1 LVLYAQRPTP
11 TTTKEATIVTDV
23 PTSSTDVRQPKA
35 EKTVLVRAGELF
47 QGKREVRIEHQGIV
61 YRLRITR
68 RNKLILQ
75 K

>member
-1 LVLYAQRPTP
+1 MSEPNQPCPGRPHATP
-11 TTTKEATIVTDV
+11 QPEGEAAVVMDA
-23 PTSSTDVRQPKA
+23 RQ
-35 EKTVLVRAGELF
+35 LF
-47 QGKREVRIEHQGIV
+47 QGRREIVIEHDGAR

>member
-1 LVLYAQRPTP
+1 MSESEDRQYEESPRQ
-11 TTTKEATIVTDV
+11 EATPRPI
-23 PTSSTDVRQPKA
+23 
-35 EKTVLVRAGELF
+35 LRAKELF
-47 QGKREVRIEHQGIV
+47 QGRREIGIEHDGQR

>member
-1 LVLYAQRPTP
+1 MADDDPDPPPDTDAETPDVTP
-11 TTTKEATIVTDV
+11 TA
-23 PTSSTDVRQPKA
+23 PPK
-35 EKTVLVRAGELF
+35 VIPAGELF
-47 QGKREVRIEHQGIV
+47 GDAREVWIDFHGER

>member
-1 LVLYAQRPTP
+1 MADDAGEPPPDTAVDPAESTP
-11 TTTKEATIVTDV
+11 TDPPRVI
-23 PTSSTDVRQPKA
+23 P
-35 EKTVLVRAGELF
+35 AGELF
-47 QGKREVRIEHQGIV
+47 GVAREVWIDFHGER

>member
-1 LVLYAQRPTP
+1 MPHLHTLVEVRVMSDPPIDPKPASELVEHSDQPRII
-11 TTTKEATIVTDV
+11 EAE
-23 PTSSTDVRQPKA
+23 Q
-35 EKTVLVRAGELF
+35 LF
-47 QGKREVRIEHQGIV
+47 QGAHEVWIEYRGIR

>member
-1 LVLYAQRPTP
+1 MNHENEPTP
-11 TTTKEATIVTDV
+11 PDESASADE
-23 PTSSTDVRQPKA
+23 QPASPPK
-35 EKTVLVRAGELF
+35 VIPAGELF
-47 QGKREVRIEHQGIV
+47 GDAREVLIEFHGER

>member
-1 LVLYAQRPTP
+1 M
-11 TTTKEATIVTDV
+11 TT
-23 PTSSTDVRQPKA
+23 
-35 EKTVLVRAGELF
+35 EKTPSETPPRNVAAPDRDKTLNTQALFGDQKEIFIDHDGE
-47 QGKREVRIEHQGIV
+47 R

>member
-1 LVLYAQRPTP
+1 MPHDPPDSKPPMLSESQRP
-11 TTTKEATIVTDV
+11 
-23 PTSSTDVRQPKA
+23 A
-35 EKTVLVRAGELF
+35 EKTVASQDLF
-47 QGKREVRIEHQGIV
+47 QGQTEIFIDHEGER

>member
-1 LVLYAQRPTP
+1 MSEETEPEPPDEVVQSPDGP
-11 TTTKEATIVTDV
+11 DV
-23 PTSSTDVRQPKA
+23 PPK
-35 EKTVLVRAGELF
+35 VIPAGELF
-47 QGKREVRIEHQGIV
+47 GDAREVLIDFHGER

>member
-1 LVLYAQRPTP
+1 MPP
-11 TTTKEATIVTDV
+11 E
-23 PTSSTDVRQPKA
+23 KA
-35 EKTVLVRAGELF
+35 PSQEPPHPPPQGEKTLSSQQLFGDQKEIFIDHEGE
-47 QGKREVRIEHQGIV
+47 R

>member
-1 LVLYAQRPTP
+1 MTELPRLPEQPACADKQPDRQR
-11 TTTKEATIVTDV
+11 IID
-23 PTSSTDVRQPKA
+23 
-35 EKTVLVRAGELF
+35 AGDLF
-47 QGKREVRIEHQGIV
+47 KGSREIWIEHDGAR

>member
-1 LVLYAQRPTP
+1 MPEDAPEPPPDADTEPPDSPP
-11 TTTKEATIVTDV
+11 TT
-23 PTSSTDVRQPKA
+23 PPK
-35 EKTVLVRAGELF
+35 VIPAGELF
-47 QGKREVRIEHQGIV
+47 GDAREVWIDFRGER

>member
-1 LVLYAQRPTP
+1 MSEEPERQETPEPLPTVGPVSEEVLR
-11 TTTKEATIVTDV
+11 
-23 PTSSTDVRQPKA
+23 A
-35 EKTVLVRAGELF
+35 EQLF
-47 QGKREVRIEHQGIV
+47 QGRREIWIELNGER

>member
-1 LVLYAQRPTP
+1 MTDDDDTDTPSNGEEPT
-11 TTTKEATIVTDV
+11 E
-23 PTSSTDVRQPKA
+23 SPKVIPA
-35 EKTVLVRAGELF
+35 AELF
-47 QGKREVRIEHQGIV
+47 GDAREVMIDFHGEQ